1 MCIILKLEKIV
12 MIKYML
18 MYEKIDIIMAMEL
31 LAIYEEFVPIY
42 LSYNNNVI
50 LWYLKYLHC
59 SKKKLYIGTFIIF
72 TYFNILLNL
81 FFVIIRIIN
90 YI

>member
-1 MCIILKLEKIV
+1 
-12 MIKYML
+12 ML

-50 LWYLKYLHC
+50 L
-59 SKKKLYIGTFIIF
+59 
-72 TYFNILLNL
+72 
-81 FFVIIRIIN
+81 
-90 YI
+90 